1 MREIDAIVFADTIKL
16 DAKKKKQEEKK
27 KVNSSA
33 YVHQQKPADKL
44 SSVNISKSSINPYEE
59 EESYE
64 NPVNISKAPGC

>member
-33 YVHQQKPADKL
+33 YVH
-44 SSVNISKSSINPYEE
+44 
-59 EESYE
+59 
-64 NPVNISKAPGC
+64 